1 MFIVGRKAAHWVR
14 SENPELF
21 NHRECDPP
29 IESFFPKVVY
39 TEESEVT
46 EDDLVKVID
55 RNEVSDAML
64 VYTNLKNKGLELVL
78 CKDQSNVKMSL
89 VTFRS

>member
-21 NHRECDPP
+21 NHKECDPP

-64 VYTNLKNKGLELVL
+64 VYTNLKNKGFDLFLK
-78 CKDQSNVKMSL
+78 CKDQSNVKL

>member
-1 MFIVGRKAAHWVR
+1 MWKHGWLFIVGRKAAHWVR

-21 NHRECDPP
+21 NHKECDPP

-46 EDDLVKVID
+46 EDDLVKVMT
-55 RNEVSDAML
+55 RNEVSDAMV
-64 VYTNLKNKGLELVL
+64 VYTNLKKKGSGFV
-78 CKDQSNVKMSL
+78 KFKGQSN
-89 VTFRS
+89 T